1 MEKSNYTIIETPIG
15 LVAPIWVTEPDFF
28 LLRLCIIDSF
38 VSVNH
43 MFKEIDWAGFDNDN
57 LRQQFIQD
65 FSKGKKVEV
74 LDNLLATCPYM
85 LKSSHRYIT
94 KLKESIDLYFS
105 SKVNI
110 EFSSNL
116 LFLNDFTDFTRSV
129 LLDLKNSSFGQV
141 LSYGELAGL
150 SGHPKAYRAVGSV
163 MNKNPFP
170 LIVPCHRVIRSDGDI
185 GEFALGV
192 DMKKILLKHESA
204 L

>member
-1 MEKSNYTIIETPIG
+1 MLKHNYTIIEAPIG
-15 LVAPIWVTEPDFF
+15 LIVPIWITEPRFY
-28 LLRLCIIDSF
+28 LLRLCIVDSIT
-38 VSVNH
+38 SVTH
-43 MFKEIDWAGFDNDN
+43 MFKELDWMGVDNDN

-65 FSKGKKVEV
+65 FNKGKKVEV
-74 LDNLLATCPYM
+74 LDNLLNTYPSM
-85 LKSSHRYIT
+85 LKSSHRHIT

-105 SKVNI
+105 SNVNV
-110 EFSSNL
+110 EFSSDL
-116 LFLNDFTDFTRSV
+116 LFLNDFSDFTHSV
-129 LLDLKNSSFGQV
+129 LLALKNSSFGQV

-170 LIVPCHRVIRSDGDI
+170 LIVPCHRVIRSDGNI

-192 DMKKILLKHESA
+192 DMKKILLQHESV